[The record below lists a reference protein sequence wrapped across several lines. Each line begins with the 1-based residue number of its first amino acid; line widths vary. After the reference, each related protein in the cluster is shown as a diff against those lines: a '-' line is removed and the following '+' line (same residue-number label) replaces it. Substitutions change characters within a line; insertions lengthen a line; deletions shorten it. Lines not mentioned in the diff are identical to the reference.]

1 MADNDSNLIKP
12 VQSLRNI
19 AGLAPA
25 KRREERGRRRQLPD
39 DRAEHDESLTDD
51 ETTPQEGVEKADER
65 DDGGIDYCA

>member
-1 MADNDSNLIKP
+1 MADYDSNLIKP

-39 DRAEHDESLTDD
+39 EAAEYDESPADD
-51 ETTPQEGVEKADER
+51 ETAPQEAVENTDDR